1 MPPSRPP
8 RPPALL
14 AILPRQNIVQDDG
27 VHVLVSTKDV
37 EGARCEGMLLRRCD
51 FSLAAPFGYLCLG
64 HIRQLAQNCWQ
75 ASLGA
80 SVRVDEG
87 TVQADRPDRP
97 DRLHATELDAM
108 VGLWSSRRRLLV
120 GSA

>member
-1 MPPSRPP
+1 MPPSRPH
-8 RPPALL
+8 RPSALL
-14 AILPRQNIVQDDG
+14 AVLPRRNIVQDDG

-37 EGARCEGMLLRRCD
+37 EGAHCDGMLLRRCA

-64 HIRQLAQNCWQ
+64 HIRRLAENCWQ

-80 SVRVDEG
+80 TVRVDEDAG
-87 TVQADRPDRP
+87 RSDRP

-108 VGLWSSRRRLLV
+108 VNLWSSRRRLTV
-120 GSA
+120 GNA

>member
-1 MPPSRPP
+1 MPPPRPH

-64 HIRQLAQNCWQ
+64 HIRQLAENCWQ
-75 ASLGA
+75 ASLGTL
-80 SVRVDEG
+80 VRVDG
-87 TVQADRPDRP
+87 AAVWA

-108 VGLWSSRRRLLV
+108 VTLWSSRRRLV
-120 GSA
+120 MGSA